1 MGWGL
6 AIWMGVINYDN
17 DERISADFQTK
28 KRVPAGERRAAVQSR
43 CRGRIRTGI
52 RIRIGFILG

>member
-28 KRVPAGERRAAVQSR
+28 KRVPPPGAGSFVVKLEVTDYLER
-43 CRGRIRTGI
+43 
-52 RIRIGFILG
+52 